1 MKRIIEWLRDKFGKG
16 KPWDKNDFVESV
28 YSVMQK
34 QEAENPKIKQL
45 HARLSPEWG
54 KATNLIASILQNTD
68 QDKIRKDTEELAL
81 LGEVATRALIH
92 TLLILKN
99 GPQPKEGDAD
109 ENNKTPGVD
118 R

>member
-1 MKRIIEWLRDKFGKG
+1 MKRIIKWLRGKLG
-16 KPWDKNDFVESV
+16 KEKPWNKNDFVKSV

-34 QEAENPKIKQL
+34 QEAENPSIKQL

-54 KATNLIASILQNTD
+54 KATDLIASILQNTD
-68 QDKIRKDTEELAL
+68 QDKIRKNTEELAL

-99 GPQPKEGDAD
+99 GPQPQEGDAD
-109 ENNKTPGVD
+109 ENNKAPGID